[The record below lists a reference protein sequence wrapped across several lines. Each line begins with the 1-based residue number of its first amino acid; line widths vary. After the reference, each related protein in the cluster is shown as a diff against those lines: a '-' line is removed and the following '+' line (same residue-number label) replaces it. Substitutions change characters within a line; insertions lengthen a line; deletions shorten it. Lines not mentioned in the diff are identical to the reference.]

1 MAEAAMRPMDVQAQ
15 LARFE
20 RQKAAIENANQ
31 YAMQPENG
39 MYESPI
45 REVVSQPAKD
55 FISQLNEHFGSPARS
70 KTALPSMVAYD
81 ELMAGNKAIA
91 DKFEELRRG
100 PRIPD
105 EITESI
111 IDRLREEGHEQ
122 YMQAVKDAINRNAYG
137 PDSGYVHEDNT
148 LPNKHRI
155 RPKPPEVQ
163 MVDLDG
169 GFGVPYTARTTI
181 SDKHPLGYRY
191 ERQRVN
197 RAVQD
202 YPEMYERVATNVL
215 GRPPTPSFDRYDI
228 ERPFPASI
236 GEHVANIKTQQRAQ
250 LVHDMGYS
258 DRLSM
263 PGEVYDTY
271 MERRNA
277 MEAPPTQE
285 ELSDI
290 FSYLQTPPK
299 PQYTP
304 PPPTEFERFG
314 RPLSDVQTGEP
325 MDIAMR
331 LLKDKDYGE
340 GYLPADYAD
349 TFHRVRNNI
358 GADGGYMTDEELSA
372 IDERYTKLDGDGHFN
387 LLEMIEGEQ
396 RRRRN
401 HSFEGI
407 RQNEETGFTR
417 SNPMDLAFRMLKERK
432 SPEAMRHKLEYDKQY
447 ESSPERVKYRT
458 ELNRERRRRGIMGSR
473 DHKDV
478 SHTQGG
484 RLTLESEH
492 DNRARHFKNRG
503 TLVQIDE
510 VE

>member
-1 MAEAAMRPMDVQAQ
+1 MTPTPFQQAMAEAAMRPINVQAQ

-20 RQKAAIENANQ
+20 RQREAMEHANRMS
-31 YAMQPENG
+31 MQPATHG
-39 MYESPI
+39 RYEG
-45 REVVSQPAKD
+45 RDFTQQPAMD

-70 KTALPSMVAYD
+70 QTGLPSMAAYD

-91 DKFEELRRG
+91 DKFEELRQLKDK
-100 PRIPD
+100 PLSED
-105 EITESI
+105 ENKELME
-111 IDRLREEGHEQ
+111 RLRDEASYD
-122 YMQAVKDAINRNAYG
+122 YMEAVKNAINRRIGEGGITREDLPGAY
-137 PDSGYVHEDNT
+137 
-148 LPNKHRI
+148 
-155 RPKPPEVQ
+155 
-163 MVDLDG
+163 
-169 GFGVPYTARTTI
+169 GVPYDLRADI
-181 SDKHPLGYRY
+181 SDEHPLGYRY
-191 ERQRVN
+191 KRPSVG
-197 RAVQD
+197 RATDGAYYDQ
-202 YPEMYERVATNVL
+202 VAENVL
-215 GRPPTPSFDRYDI
+215 GRPLRRFRLHEHQGALQNRNDI
-228 ERPFPASI
+228 AAHIADSN
-236 GEHVANIKTQQRAQ
+236 HQQRQQ
-250 LVHDMGYS
+250 LVQNMGFS
-258 DRLSM
+258 DTYEM
-263 PGEVYDTY
+263 PRNVYDVY
-271 MERRNA
+271 RKRLDA

-304 PPPTEFERFG
+304 PPQSEFERFG

-331 LLKDKDYGE
+331 LLKDEDYGE
-340 GYLPADYAD
+340 DDTPADYAD

-372 IDERYTKLDGDGHFN
+372 IDERYSKLQGDGGLN
-387 LLEMIEGEQ
+387 LLEMIEEEQ

-417 SNPMDLAFRMLKERK
+417 SNPMDLAFRLLKERK

-458 ELNRERRRRGIMGSR
+458 ELNRERRRRGIMGSH

-503 TLVQIDE
+503 TLRQIDE
-510 VE
+510 VK

>member
-1 MAEAAMRPMDVQAQ
+1 MSPTPFQQAMAEAAMRPMDVQAQ

-31 YAMQPENG
+31 YMMQPTKDISEQAQG
-39 MYESPI
+39 GATYIGPKDK
-45 REVVSQPAKD
+45 PAMD

-70 KTALPSMVAYD
+70 ETALPSMVAYD

-91 DKFEELRRG
+91 DKFEELRQER
-100 PRIPD
+100 PIPNKELAAFYD
-105 EITESI
+105 N
-111 IDRLREEGHEQ
+111 LREEASDQ
-122 YMQAVKDAINRNAYG
+122 YMEAVKNAINRRIGEKGGGITREDLPGAY
-137 PDSGYVHEDNT
+137 
-148 LPNKHRI
+148 
-155 RPKPPEVQ
+155 
-163 MVDLDG
+163 
-169 GFGVPYTARTTI
+169 GVPYDLQAEI
-181 SDKHPLGYRY
+181 SDEHPLGYRY
-191 ERQRVN
+191 KRPSVS
-197 RAVQD
+197 RATGGAYYD
-202 YPEMYERVATNVL
+202 EVAENVL
-215 GRPPTPSFDRYDI
+215 GRPPSSFNRYNHK
-228 ERPFPASI
+228 RTFPASI
-236 GEHVANIKTQQRAQ
+236 GQHVAEVNMQQREQLAQ
-250 LVHDMGYS
+250 DMGYP
-258 DRLSM
+258 DRYDM
-263 PGEVYDTY
+263 PREVYDAY
-271 MERRNA
+271 MKRRDA
-277 MEAPPTQE
+277 MEAPPTQQ

-304 PPPTEFERFG
+304 PPQTEFERFG

-331 LLKDKDYGE
+331 LLKDDT
-340 GYLPADYAD
+340 PADYAD

-372 IDERYTKLDGDGHFN
+372 IDERYTKLEGDGHFN
-387 LLEMIEGEQ
+387 LLEMIEEEQ
-396 RRRRN
+396 KRRRN

-417 SNPMDLAFRMLKERK
+417 SNPMNLAFRLLKERK

-458 ELNRERRRRGIMGSR
+458 ELNRERRRRGIMGSG

-503 TLVQIDE
+503 TLRQIDE

>member
-1 MAEAAMRPMDVQAQ
+1 MTPTPFQQAMAEAAMRPMNVQAQ

-20 RQKAAIENANQ
+20 RQREAMEHANR
-31 YAMQPENG
+31 YSMQPSERSV
-39 MYESPI
+39 YEGP
-45 REVVSQPAKD
+45 EPAEPMD
-55 FISQLNEHFGSPARS
+55 FINHLNEHFGSPARS
-70 KTALPSMVAYD
+70 ETGLPSMAAYD

-91 DKFEELRRG
+91 DKFEELRQAG
-100 PRIPD
+100 GLSVKD
-105 EITESI
+105 EDKVME
-111 IDRLREEGHEQ
+111 RLREEANDQ
-122 YMQAVKDAINRNAYG
+122 YMEAVKNAINRRIGLDAMAGEGGITREELPGAYG
-137 PDSGYVHEDNT
+137 
-148 LPNKHRI
+148 I
-155 RPKPPEVQ
+155 
-163 MVDLDG
+163 
-169 GFGVPYTARTTI
+169 PYQLQADI
-181 SDKHPLGYRY
+181 SDEHPLGYRY
-191 ERQRVN
+191 KRPSVS
-197 RAVQD
+197 RALMGVMGHSPYDQ
-202 YPEMYERVATNVL
+202 VAENVL
-215 GRPPTPSFDRYDI
+215 GRPLRRFNRYEYQGALPNENDI
-228 ERPFPASI
+228 AARIAE
-236 GEHVANIKTQQRAQ
+236 ANAQQRQQLAQ
-250 LVHDMGYS
+250 DMGFS
-258 DRLSM
+258 DTYDM
-263 PGEVYDTY
+263 PRNVYDVY
-271 MERRNA
+271 RKRRDA

-290 FSYLQTPPK
+290 LSYLRTPPT

-304 PPPTEFERFG
+304 PPQSEFERFG

-331 LLKDKDYGE
+331 LLKDEDYGE
-340 GYLPADYAD
+340 DYVPADYAD

-358 GADGGYMTDEELSA
+358 GADGGYMTDEELNA
-372 IDERYTKLDGDGHFN
+372 IDERYAKLQGDGHLN
-387 LLEMIEGEQ
+387 LLEMIEEEQ

-417 SNPMDLAFRMLKERK
+417 SNPMDLAFRLLKERK

-458 ELNRERRRRGIMGSR
+458 ELNRERRRRGIMGSH

-503 TLVQIDE
+503 TLRQIDE